1 MLNQAR
7 IAAAALAIAFAP
19 ASFASA
25 QTGNPAPTQPEPAA
39 KPDAT
44 APVKPDASLPDEK
57 LDKAA
62 AAIGRV
68 VALKQTYTERLQ
80 SASDAERPQ
89 IADEAKT
96 AMTKAVTDQG
106 LSVEEYS
113 NILQVAENDNTV
125 RDKILKRLHGGGA
138 D

>member
-1 MLNQAR
+1 MWNQAR
-7 IAAAALAIAFAP
+7 IAAAAFAMALASTFFA
-19 ASFASA
+19 AA
-25 QTGNPAPTQPEPAA
+25 QTQPPTQAQPDQGA
-39 KPDAT
+39 KPDA
-44 APVKPDASLPDEK
+44 ALPSKPDANVPDEK

-68 VALKQTYTERLQ
+68 VALKQTYTQRLQ
-80 SASDAERPQ
+80 TASEAERPQ

-113 NILQVAENDNTV
+113 NILQVAENDTSV
-125 RDKILKRLHGGGA
+125 RDRILKRLHAGGA